1 MAHENTAECKAA
13 GLDPAQ
19 VRRIAKGLS
28 RYAKEAQALGLTVF
42 GGSGLG
48 SLRVDDGG
56 DGQLIVAYLDGW
68 IDGGAGDSRHD
79 AAGLLRGEL

>member
-1 MAHENTAECKAA
+1 MAHENTAECEAA

-68 IDGGAGDSRHD
+68 FDGGAGNSRHD
-79 AAGLLRGEL
+79 AAELLRGEL

>member
-1 MAHENTAECKAA
+1 MAYENTAECKAA

-28 RYAKEAQALGLTVF
+28 RYAKEAQALGLIVF
-42 GGSGLG
+42 GGSGQG

-68 IDGGAGDSRHD
+68 IDGGAGDSRTD